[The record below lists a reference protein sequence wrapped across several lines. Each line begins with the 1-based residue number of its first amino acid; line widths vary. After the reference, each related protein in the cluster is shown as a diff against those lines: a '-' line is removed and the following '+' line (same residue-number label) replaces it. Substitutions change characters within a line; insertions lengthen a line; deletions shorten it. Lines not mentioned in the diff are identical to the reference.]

1 MGYTKKTWVDE
12 ILAGA
17 ERFEILDNAGNA
29 VNDVTDLA
37 ACQIKLKTAVTTPGT
52 AVNASNMN
60 NIEDGIEAIS
70 EGAAMSVK
78 GVAGNSPGDV
88 ADIAAADDGAVLR
101 RSGNA
106 VGFGE
111 VNTDGIA
118 DSAVTPAK
126 TNFFE
131 GVGIYFGKVAQG
143 GAGTKLPSGW
153 SSSKTATGKYKVTH
167 NFDSTNYVV
176 TLGADNK
183 YPSYFTIH
191 KDYFEVHL
199 TGYDNS
205 THTMKFYDAAWNFI
219 VMKY

>member
-37 ACQIKLKTAVTTPGT
+37 TCQIKLKTAVTTPGT

-78 GVAGNSPGDV
+78 GVAGNAPGDV
-88 ADIAAADDGAVLR
+88 ADITAADNGAVLR

-106 VGFGE
+106 IGFGE
-111 VNTDGIA
+111 VSTNGLA
-118 DSAVTPAK
+118 DLAVTPAK

-131 GVGIYFGKVAQG
+131 GANIYFGKVAAG
-143 GAGTKLPSGW
+143 GGGTKLPAGW
-153 SSSKTATGKYKVTH
+153 SSQKTATGKYKITH
-167 NFDSTNYVV
+167 NFDSTGYV
-176 TLGADNK
+176 LALSGDNK
-183 YPSYFTIH
+183 YPSFFTIN

-199 TGYDNS
+199 TGYDNGA
-205 THTMKFYDAAWNFI
+205 HTMNFYDAAWQFI
-219 VMKY
+219 VVKY